1 MLDSLV
7 RVSRRVE
14 PHPIVSF
21 SEWIR
26 PRSCLMAP
34 LTTPPSLPLR
44 SSTDYNKWARK
55 LTSPFY
61 AGPEQKQSK
70 LTSRKE
76 RTWSDKPELKRLRFD
91 HTTKQSNSSHPRIP
105 PLSTGVARFPLCPF
119 KYSFTLFSKFFS
131 SFPHGTCSLSV
142 SRLYLAFDETYHR
155 LRAAIPNNSTRR
167 TRVVHAAT
175 SSRKTGFSPFV
186 MSCFKELTALGH
198 ADVAS
203 TLDNSAP
210 PDDRPILR
218 LSSARFTRRYWE
230 HHGYCLVLPL
240 VICLNSGGSLASRE
254 IICVV
259 VENMIE

>member
-1 MLDSLV
+1 MEQ
-7 RVSRRVE
+7 RHE
-14 PHPIVSF
+14 PVI
-21 SEWIR
+21 
-26 PRSCLMAP
+26 
-34 LTTPPSLPLR
+34 
-44 SSTDYNKWARK
+44 
-55 LTSPFY
+55 
-61 AGPEQKQSK
+61 Q
-70 LTSRKE
+70 
-76 RTWSDKPELKRLRFD
+76 RL
-91 HTTKQSNSSHPRIP
+91 S

-218 LSSARFTRRYWE
+218 LSSARFTRRY
-230 HHGYCLVLPL
+230 
-240 VICLNSGGSLASRE
+240 
-254 IICVV
+254 
-259 VENMIE
+259 